1 MAQLYP
7 NGFDAN
13 NVDPNFSFEHIP
25 AGKYIARITASE
37 MKTTNAGTGQYL
49 QLEFEVI
56 QGDYTG
62 RKVWARLNLINQNQT
77 AVDIAQREL
86 SAICHAIG
94 KLRIMD
100 SQELHDIPMEIDV
113 KVEIDKKGER
123 EPQNAIKSYKASG
136 SHQAS
141 PAPQQQPPAPQQW
154 QQSPPAPQQSATPW
168 QQQAPPLPQAPAP
181 QPIAPQ
187 KAVAPSSAPWL
198 RGRK

>member
-86 SAICHAIG
+86 SAICHAVG

-113 KVEIDKKGER
+113 KVEIDKKGDR

-141 PAPQQQPPAPQQW
+141 PAPQQ
-154 QQSPPAPQQSATPW
+154 SPPAPQQSATPRQW
-168 QQQAPPLPQAPAP
+168 QAPPLPQAPAL
-181 QPIAPQ
+181 QTIAPQ
-187 KAVAPSSAPWL
+187 KAVSPSSAPWL